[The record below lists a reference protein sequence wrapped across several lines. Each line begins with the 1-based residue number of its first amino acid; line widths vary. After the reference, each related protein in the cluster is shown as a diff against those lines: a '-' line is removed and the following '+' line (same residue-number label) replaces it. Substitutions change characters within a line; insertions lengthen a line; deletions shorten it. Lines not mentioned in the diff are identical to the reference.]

1 MNIAEILRKLADI
14 ADQSNDPAVPD
25 ENIQNPAQL
34 SPAAAGMPV
43 NSPDN
48 ADAGE
53 DDAVMIPPLQLKV
66 ELLKRAVGVDNVYDE
81 GGPRSDQTHDHASFD
96 DELAV
101 MKNRAGIPVAA
112 VMELGNDEILDD

>member
-1 MNIAEILRKLADI
+1 MNIAEILRKMADI
-14 ADQSNDPAVPD
+14 VDRAQDPGQPD
-25 ENIQNPAQL
+25 EKIQNPAAL
-34 SPAAAGMPV
+34 SPAAAGTPV
-43 NSPDN
+43 DAPDN

>member
-1 MNIAEILRKLADI
+1 VGA
-14 ADQSNDPAVPD
+14 
-25 ENIQNPAQL
+25 
-34 SPAAAGMPV
+34 
-43 NSPDN
+43 
-48 ADAGE
+48 